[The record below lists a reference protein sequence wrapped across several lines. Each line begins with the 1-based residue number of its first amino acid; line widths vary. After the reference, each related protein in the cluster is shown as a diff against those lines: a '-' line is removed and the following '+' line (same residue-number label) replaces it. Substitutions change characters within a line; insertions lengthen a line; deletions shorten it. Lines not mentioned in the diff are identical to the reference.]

1 MNIKKINK
9 KLDDEIYILKIKPD
23 TPSAGVSSIQNAL
36 SKTSINM
43 FEDYNYFK
51 ELNGS
56 LTFCTL
62 TDNISKTKKFKS
74 RSDAKKFILNNK
86 LNGFKIIKIKI

>member
-9 KLDDEIYILKIKPD
+9 KLDDEIYILKLKPD
-23 TPSAGVSSIQNAL
+23 HPSAGVTSIQTAI
-36 SKTSINM
+36 SKSSFNM
-43 FEDYNYFK
+43 FEDYNYFN

-56 LTFCTL
+56 LSFCTL

-74 RSDAKKFILNNK
+74 RADAKKFILNNK